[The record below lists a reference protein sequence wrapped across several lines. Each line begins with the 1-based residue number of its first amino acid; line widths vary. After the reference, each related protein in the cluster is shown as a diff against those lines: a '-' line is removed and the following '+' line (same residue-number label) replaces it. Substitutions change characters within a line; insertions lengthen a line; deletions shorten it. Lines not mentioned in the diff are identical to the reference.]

1 MYKELLT
8 QTVQNAF
15 LWYKKLSIINI
26 WYCWIIIGPIR
37 SNIPATSFYVWQ
49 SWQYIFLESRDVSYA
64 FFVLCLWQIVLF
76 LLLPSI
82 NHYPCDQLWDCAD
95 VLGQQNLSTASN
107 VIFTLYLF
115 PLRPWEHSQYVLL
128 LVSSLFLI

>member
-1 MYKELLT
+1 MIWLPIIMYKELLT

-49 SWQYIFLESRDVSYA
+49 SWQYIFLESRDVSYVFFGPMSVANRFIPTPA
-64 FFVLCLWQIVLF
+64 FNKSL
-76 LLLPSI
+76 
-82 NHYPCDQLWDCAD
+82 
-95 VLGQQNLSTASN
+95 
-107 VIFTLYLF
+107 
-115 PLRPWEHSQYVLL
+115 PLRSDVGL
-128 LVSSLFLI
+128 

>member
-95 VLGQQNLSTASN
+95 VLGQQTCPRHPMLFSHCIYFHCASGN
-107 VIFTLYLF
+107 IPNTSFY
-115 PLRPWEHSQYVLL
+115 W
-128 LVSSLFLI
+128 LVVYS